1 MLTITVNGREMKLS
15 IGCRT
20 FVTLDVLLTM
30 LKATVQ
36 KVILNGTAISRNEF
50 GTTTVNNHDTLKLA

>member
-1 MLTITVNGREMKLS
+1 MLTITVNGRVMKLS

-20 FVTLDVLLTM
+20 FISLDVLLTM

-36 KVILNGTAISRNEF
+36 EVILNGTVIPRHEF
-50 GTTTVNNHDTLKLA
+50 GTTTVSNNDILQLA

>member
-20 FVTLDVLLTM
+20 FISLDVLLTM

-36 KVILNGTAISRNEF
+36 EVILNGTAISRNEF

>member
-1 MLTITVNGREMKLS
+1 MKLS